1 VPCAITK
8 EEALLRLIDT
18 HAHLDEIENLD
29 DVLSTAKASGVEAII
44 AVGTK
49 AESNEKVMNISRS
62 YPSFV
67 YPAFGLHP
75 WELGDMESPQ
85 VDATLEQI
93 EQNIEH
99 IAAIG
104 EVGLDY
110 DKRVIKRASKEF
122 QKDILKLLLEI
133 SAQHNKPVSI
143 HSRYSW
149 KDCLNMVESA
159 GIKKVVFHWFTG
171 FSSVLRE
178 IVNAGY
184 LISCTPAVEYHEE
197 HRRAIKEISPDKL
210 MLETDSPVTYGRET
224 KFRAQPADVVRSL
237 KAAAVLKDVS
247 EEQLARQTTE
257 NAIQFFN
264 IKIP

>member
-1 VPCAITK
+1 M
-8 EEALLRLIDT
+8 LRLIDT
-18 HAHLDEIENLD
+18 HAHLDEIEDLD
-29 DVLSTAKASGVEAII
+29 NVISTAKASGIEAII

-49 AESNEKVMNISRS
+49 AKSNVKTMEISHS
-62 YPSFV
+62 YPGFI

-75 WELGDMESPQ
+75 WELGDLEPSQ
-85 VDATLEQI
+85 IDSTLDYI

-110 DKRVIKRASKEF
+110 DKRVIKRASKEL

-133 SAQHNKPVSI
+133 SARHNKPVSI

-149 KDCLNMVESA
+149 KDCFNMVESA

-178 IVNAGY
+178 IINAGY

-197 HRRAIKEISPDKL
+197 HRRAIKEVSPDKL
-210 MLETDSPVTYGRET
+210 MLETDSPVTYGREI
-224 KFRAQPADVVRSL
+224 KFRAQPADVMRSL
-237 KAAAVLKDVS
+237 KTAAVLKDMS
-247 EEQLARQTTE
+247 EEQLARQTTD

-264 IKIP
+264 LGLS

>member
-1 VPCAITK
+1 
-8 EEALLRLIDT
+8 LLRLIDT

-29 DVLSTAKASGVEAII
+29 DVLSNAKASGVEAII
-44 AVGTK
+44 AVGIK
-49 AESNEKVMNISRS
+49 AESNENVLNISRN

-75 WELGDMESPQ
+75 WELGDLESSQ
-85 VDATLEQI
+85 IDSTLEHI

-110 DKRVIKRASKEF
+110 DKRVIKRAPKEL

-133 SAQHNKPVSI
+133 SARHNKPVSI

-149 KDCLNMVESA
+149 KDCFNMVENA
-159 GIKKVVFHWFTG
+159 GIEKVVFHWFTG

-178 IVNAGY
+178 IIDAGY

-197 HRRAIKEISPDKL
+197 HRRAIKDIPPDKL
-210 MLETDSPVTYGRET
+210 MLETDSPVTYGREI
-224 KFRAQPADVVRSL
+224 KFRAQPADVMRSL
-237 KAAAVLKDVS
+237 KAAAILKGMN
-247 EEQLARQTTE
+247 EEQLARQTTG

-264 IKIP
+264 IKLH